1 MSEEPLGEGQGGQEV
16 DMGEPIAELAAFEH
30 DASAALL
37 VRIRRA
43 IQRRTAVGQLTSF
56 SASVPL
62 MVLRE
67 FWLILIEQL
76 NPNGV
81 RKDGR
86 RGEKTS

>member
-1 MSEEPLGEGQGGQEV
+1 MSEEPPGEGQGREEV
-16 DMGEPIAELAAFEH
+16 HMGEPVAELADFEH
-30 DASAALL
+30 EASADLL

-43 IQRRTAVGQLTSF
+43 IQRRTSVAQLTSF
-56 SASVPL
+56 SASIPL
-62 MVLRE
+62 LVLRE

-76 NPNGV
+76 NPNSV

>member
-1 MSEEPLGEGQGGQEV
+1 MSEEPLDEEQGGEALH
-16 DMGEPIAELAAFEH
+16 MGEPVAELAAFEH
-30 DASAALL
+30 DTSPALL
-37 VRIRRA
+37 VRIRRT
-43 IQRRTAVGQLTSF
+43 IQRRTAVAQLTSF

-76 NPNGV
+76 NPNRV

-86 RGEKTS
+86 HGEKTS

>member
-1 MSEEPLGEGQGGQEV
+1 MSEEPLGEQGREAL
-16 DMGEPIAELAAFEH
+16 DMGEPVAELAAFEH

-43 IQRRTAVGQLTSF
+43 IQRRTTVAQLTSF

-76 NPNGV
+76 NPNSV

>member
-1 MSEEPLGEGQGGQEV
+1 MSEEPPGGEQGRGEV
-16 DMGEPIAELAAFEH
+16 DMGEPVAELAAFEH
-30 DASAALL
+30 DASADLL

-43 IQRRTAVGQLTSF
+43 IQRRTSVAQLTSF

-62 MVLRE
+62 LVLRE

-76 NPNGV
+76 NPNSV